1 MDFAPTPIQ
10 FLWEDE
16 QGNRVYVKRED
27 LLPYS
32 FGGNKAR
39 IGLEYLADMERQ
51 GKDHLIAYGNARSNL
66 CRVLSNLCCARN
78 IPCTILSPADD
89 DGQRRPSFNQRFCE
103 GFGAQI
109 VPCLKTGVG
118 EAVER
123 ALAESRRQG
132 RKPYYIYGD
141 STGQGNL
148 ATPVRAYRKVW
159 PEILRQ
165 QQELGCSFDRLF
177 LAAGTGMT
185 QAGLLCGRLLDGGDT
200 EIHGIS
206 IARSEENGKAHLR
219 RYVEAFLGEEY
230 HGPELQFTDRY
241 ALQYGVSTPEMAEC
255 ARQVFRRYGMPMDL
269 TYVGKGYYGM
279 VQEIRRLGLR
289 NERILFLHTGGT
301 PLFFDSQMET
311 TR

>member
-103 GFGAQI
+103 SFGAQI
-109 VPCLKTGVG
+109 VPCLKTGVKG
-118 EAVER
+118 DLLLTVVVETPKR
-123 ALAESRRQG
+123 LTEKQKTLLRELEESM
-132 RKPYYIYGD
+132 
-141 STGQGNL
+141 TGKEYEGNKSF
-148 ATPVRAYRKVW
+148 RDK
-159 PEILRQ
+159 LR
-165 QQELGCSFDRLF
+165 DLF
-177 LAAGTGMT
+177 
-185 QAGLLCGRLLDGGDT
+185 
-200 EIHGIS
+200 
-206 IARSEENGKAHLR
+206 N
-219 RYVEAFLGEEY
+219 
-230 HGPELQFTDRY
+230 
-241 ALQYGVSTPEMAEC
+241 
-255 ARQVFRRYGMPMDL
+255 
-269 TYVGKGYYGM
+269 
-279 VQEIRRLGLR
+279 
-289 NERILFLHTGGT
+289 
-301 PLFFDSQMET
+301 
-311 TR
+311 

>member
-103 GFGAQI
+103 SFGAQI
-109 VPCLKTGVG
+109 VPCLKTGVK
-118 EAVER
+118 ETVEQ
-123 ALAESRRQG
+123 ALNDSLRQG
-132 RKPYYIYGD
+132 RKPYYIYGLHRA
-141 STGQGNL
+141 GQSGHAGARLSKGMAGNS
-148 ATPVRAYRKVW
+148 APAA
-159 PEILRQ
+159 
-165 QQELGCSFDRLF
+165 GAGLF
-177 LAAGTGMT
+177 L
-185 QAGLLCGRLLDGGDT
+185 
-200 EIHGIS
+200 
-206 IARSEENGKAHLR
+206 
-219 RYVEAFLGEEY
+219 
-230 HGPELQFTDRY
+230 
-241 ALQYGVSTPEMAEC
+241 
-255 ARQVFRRYGMPMDL
+255 
-269 TYVGKGYYGM
+269 
-279 VQEIRRLGLR
+279 
-289 NERILFLHTGGT
+289 
-301 PLFFDSQMET
+301 
-311 TR
+311 

>member
-103 GFGAQI
+103 SFGAQI
-109 VPCLKTGVG
+109 VPCLKP
-118 EAVER
+118 A
-123 ALAESRRQG
+123 
-132 RKPYYIYGD
+132 
-141 STGQGNL
+141 
-148 ATPVRAYRKVW
+148 
-159 PEILRQ
+159 
-165 QQELGCSFDRLF
+165 
-177 LAAGTGMT
+177 
-185 QAGLLCGRLLDGGDT
+185 
-200 EIHGIS
+200 
-206 IARSEENGKAHLR
+206 
-219 RYVEAFLGEEY
+219 
-230 HGPELQFTDRY
+230 
-241 ALQYGVSTPEMAEC
+241 
-255 ARQVFRRYGMPMDL
+255 
-269 TYVGKGYYGM
+269 
-279 VQEIRRLGLR
+279 
-289 NERILFLHTGGT
+289 
-301 PLFFDSQMET
+301 
-311 TR
+311 